1 MFQAQ
6 RGRKQKLLPSNG
18 SEWSRTA
25 LSAKL
30 LTQRPAPIVARCL
43 DSWGGLDEAIQYL
56 TPKGSGIWNNV
67 AFVRKTSFAPDWH
80 IVFNSASLF
89 GFPAEIEA
97 SPNRTIFAIGEPPT
111 KAHRAFHEGQ
121 GKNTVVLTS
130 DVELAARQNA
140 GRRFVLSPPITRSW
154 SVRKTYDQLL
164 VSEMVD
170 KPLQLSWTTSN
181 IALLKGHRY
190 RLAFL
195 ERLRKEL
202 DFDLFG
208 RGFRLIRDKWDAL
221 APYRYSIAFE
231 NTRAD
236 YYFTEKLMDCFVA
249 ETMPIYYGSPAI
261 TRFFPADSMVVID
274 PEDKNVIQKIKTIIN
289 SDLWKERR
297 GAIREAK
304 RLVLEKYNTF
314 AYLAGFIESVQ
325 DKPLP
330 PEVIHIGSPAVDFGR
345 DE

>member
-1 MFQAQ
+1 MC
-6 RGRKQKLLPSNG
+6 
-18 SEWSRTA
+18 
-25 LSAKL
+25 SAKL
-30 LTQRPAPIVARCL
+30 LTERPAPIVAACL
-43 DSWGGLDEAIQYL
+43 DSWGGLDDAIHHL

-67 AFVRKTSFAPDWH
+67 AFVRKTSFTPDWH
-80 IVFNSASLF
+80 IIFNSPSVF
-89 GFPAEIEA
+89 GLPVDIEA

-111 KAHRAFHEGQ
+111 KAHRALHLGQ
-121 GKNTVVLTS
+121 GENTIVLTS
-130 DVELAARQNA
+130 DAELVARQNA

-164 VSEMVD
+164 VSEVVD
-170 KPLQLSWTTSN
+170 KPHRLSWITSN

-195 ERLRKEL
+195 ERLREEIE
-202 DFDLFG
+202 FDLFG
-208 RGFRLIRDKWDAL
+208 RGFQLIGDKWDAL

-261 TRFFPADSMVVID
+261 TRFFPPDSMVLID
-274 PEDKNVIQKIKTIIN
+274 PEDKNVGPKIREIIN
-289 SDLWKERR
+289 SDLWMERR
-297 GAIREAK
+297 DAIREAK
-304 RLVLEKYNTF
+304 RLVLEKYNIF

-330 PEVIHIGSPAVDFGR
+330 PKVMHIGTPEVDFGV

>member
-1 MFQAQ
+1 M
-6 RGRKQKLLPSNG
+6 
-18 SEWSRTA
+18 
-25 LSAKL
+25 
-30 LTQRPAPIVARCL
+30 
-43 DSWGGLDEAIQYL
+43 DDAIHHL

-89 GFPAEIEA
+89 GLPVEIEA
-97 SPNRTIFAIGEPPT
+97 SPNRIIYAIGEPPT
-111 KAHRAFHEGQ
+111 KAHCVFHEGQ
-121 GKNTVVLTS
+121 GLNSIVLTS
-130 DVELAARQNA
+130 DAELAARHDA
-140 GRRFVLSPPITRSW
+140 GRRFVLSPPITRAW

-164 VSEMVD
+164 ATEVVD
-170 KPLQLSWTTSN
+170 KPRRLSWITSN
-181 IALLKGHRY
+181 IALLQGHRY

-195 ERLRKEL
+195 ERLRGAV

-208 RGFRLIRDKWDAL
+208 RGFRLIGDKWDAL

-249 ETMPIYYGSPAI
+249 ETMPIYYGSQDI
-261 TRFFPADSMVVID
+261 TRFFPSESMVIINPEDPTVLDKIREVID
-274 PEDKNVIQKIKTIIN
+274 

-297 GAIREAK
+297 DAIREAK

-314 AYLAGFIESVQ
+314 AYLANFIESVR
-325 DKPLP
+325 DVPLP
-330 PEVIHIGSPAVDFGR
+330 PELIQIRPSAVDFGR

>member
-1 MFQAQ
+1 MSTFT
-6 RGRKQKLLPSNG
+6 SEG
-18 SEWSRTA
+18 SGTA

-30 LTQRPAPIVARCL
+30 LTERPAPIVATCL
-43 DSWGGLDEAIQYL
+43 DSWGVLDDAIHQL

-67 AFVRKTSFAPDWH
+67 AFVRTTSFVPDWH

-89 GFPAEIEA
+89 GLPVDIEA

-121 GKNTVVLTS
+121 GKNTIVLTS
-130 DVELAARQNA
+130 DAELVARQNA
-140 GRRFVLSPPITRSW
+140 ARRFVLSPPITRSW
-154 SVRKTYDQLL
+154 SVNKTYDQLL
-164 VSEMVD
+164 VSEVMD
-170 KPLQLSWTTSN
+170 KPLRLSWITSN

-208 RGFRLIRDKWDAL
+208 RGFRLIGDKWNAL

-261 TRFFPADSMVVID
+261 TRFFPSDSMVLID
-274 PEDKNVIQKIKTIIN
+274 PEDKNVIQKIQEIIN

-330 PEVIHIGSPAVDFGR
+330 PEIIHIESPEVDFSI